1 MSHPPGLWP
10 VPGDGVLARHG
21 ELILLSSL
29 ESGQFADVL
38 LDLLEQIAT
47 SGGDGRRFAD
57 AVADALEID
66 AAGGDQASGSVP
78 GPSVLAFGPAG
89 AGLAVTVSGNA
100 WADVVTEHGTQR
112 LCAGQPGMLLR
123 CLLRFPASAVRGGL
137 GPADDGEARTDR
149 FSRLDGGT
157 VRAGGLAFF
166 PGTGTYQRQPARPA
180 EPPERQAIPDLPT
193 GAELA
198 ATAQVPGAQ
207 FPDGR
212 PPDAQPAEPPAPA
225 MAGDAFLADATPVD
239 MPPDAEPDMAPADV
253 PPTAVSPGQAPPAD
267 VPPADVPAAE
277 MPQGQA
283 PFAGAPAGGG
293 LLVAEPWPPL
303 PGDPAQGAERWPTA
317 AALIPQMPAAGD
329 QAGIGTPDG
338 PVFPQGG
345 AVDLGERD
353 VTIAPAGQP
362 FEAVLLSGP
371 GSADLDVPQR
381 PPLSKAKDLPAGTS
395 SYSEGM
401 IISGVYCKNG
411 HFDDPEA
418 LFCAVCG
425 ISMNQQTLVPRPGPR
440 PPLGV
445 LVLDDGAVFQ
455 LDKDYI
461 IGREPS
467 LDASVASGRS
477 RPLRVADDSGIVSR
491 VHAKV
496 QLDGW
501 RVLISDLGSA
511 NGTRVKLPRQ
521 PADQGLLPQVP
532 VVLVPGSQID
542 LGGRGFRYE
551 SHRGR

>member
-1 MSHPPGLWP
+1 
-10 VPGDGVLARHG
+10 VLARHG
-21 ELILLSSL
+21 GLILLSSL

-38 LDLLEQIAT
+38 LDLLEQIAG

-66 AAGGDQASGSVP
+66 ATGGEQASGALP

-89 AGLAVTVSGNA
+89 AGLAATVSGNA
-100 WADVVTEHGTQR
+100 WADIVTEHGTER
-112 LCAGQPGMLLR
+112 IAAGQPGMLLR
-123 CLLRFPASAVRGGL
+123 CLLRSPVIAVRGGL
-137 GPADDGEARTDR
+137 GRSGAGEAQTDR

-157 VRAGGLAFF
+157 LRAGGLAYF
-166 PGTGTYQRQPARPA
+166 PGAGTYQRSAAGSAAAPGDLADGTRGAGAAAPSAGEDTPAGSDAPAGLGALGIKTPQAGADSRATPDLALPADALPA
-180 EPPERQAIPDLPT
+180 EPAPANAL
-193 GAELA
+193 
-198 ATAQVPGAQ
+198 
-207 FPDGR
+207 
-212 PPDAQPAEPPAPA
+212 PAEPLPQAQPPGPYDEGPAPA
-225 MAGDAFLADATPVD
+225 GA
-239 MPPDAEPDMAPADV
+239 APAD
-253 PPTAVSPGQAPPAD
+253 APPAD
-267 VPPADVPAAE
+267 LPP
-277 MPQGQA
+277 
-283 PFAGAPAGGG
+283 GGG
-293 LLVAEPWPPL
+293 LPAPQAWPPL
-303 PGDPAQGAERWPTA
+303 AGEPLPGAERWPTA
-317 AALIPQMPAAGD
+317 AALIPEMPAVHQPEQPA
-329 QAGIGTPDG
+329 PD
-338 PVFPQGG
+338 VAMFPQGG
-345 AVDLGERD
+345 AVNLGERD
-353 VTIAPAGQP
+353 ATIAPVGQP

-371 GSADLDVPQR
+371 GGAELDLPQR
-381 PPLSKAKDLPAGTS
+381 PPLSKAKDMPPGTS

-425 ISMNQQTLVPRPGPR
+425 ISMNQQSLVPRPGPR

-445 LVLDDGAVFQ
+445 LVLDDGSVFQ

-477 RPLRVADDSGIVSR
+477 RPLRVADESGIVSR

-501 RVLISDLGSA
+501 RVLITDLGSA
-511 NGTRVKLPRQ
+511 NGTRIKLPKQ

-532 VVLVPGSQID
+532 VVLAPGSQID